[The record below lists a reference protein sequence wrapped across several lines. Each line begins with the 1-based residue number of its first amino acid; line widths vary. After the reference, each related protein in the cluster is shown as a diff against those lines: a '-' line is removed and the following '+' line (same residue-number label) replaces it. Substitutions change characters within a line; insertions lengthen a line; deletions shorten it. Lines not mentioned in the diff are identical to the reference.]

1 MANRSLSLDD
11 GLYRYLQ
18 GVGVRE
24 PDVLARLREA
34 TEREEGAEMRS
45 APEQGQFMA
54 WMLRLMHAS
63 RVIEIGTYTGYASLW
78 MALALPE
85 DGWLVTCEVEQRWAF
100 IARRFWEHAGVAGRI
115 ELHLRPAMETLEM
128 LMRSGERES
137 YDFVFIDADKERYAE
152 YYEASLQLLRKGGV
166 IAVDNTLWG
175 GAVADPKRHD
185 ASTEA
190 IRSFNRFV
198 HDDDRVD
205 LAMLPVAD
213 GLTLLM
219 KR

>member
-1 MANRSLSLDD
+1 MANKSLSLDD

-18 GVGVRE
+18 NLGVRE
-24 PDVLARLREA
+24 PDVLVRLREA
-34 TEREEGAEMRS
+34 TALEEGAEMRS

-54 WMLRLMHAS
+54 WMLKLMNAR

-78 MALALPE
+78 MAMALPD
-85 DGWLVTCEVEQRWAF
+85 DGWLITCEVEQRWAF
-100 IARRFWEHAGVAGRI
+100 MARRFWEQAGVAGRI

-128 LMRSGERES
+128 LLSSGEKES
-137 YDFVFIDADKERYAE
+137 YDFVFIDADKERYTD
-152 YYEASLQLLRKGGV
+152 YYEASLLLLRKGGV

-175 GAVADPKRHD
+175 GAVADAERHD
-185 ASTEA
+185 VATEA

-198 HDDDRVD
+198 HDDERVD